1 MGLDAIALAQV
12 YQIVKNS
19 DKMSKGLDAAE
30 KAIIN
35 KGLELIEEA
44 GVDPNTLPF
53 DVRALLRGELPAA
66 DPSAL
71 LTPEIICAQPLMTVQ
86 QKEKVTRLVNS
97 GQDKVQDLVDLTDSI
112 SNTVLKLQEPVNRL
126 QQKIIPA
133 EESITLTSEIV
144 QILKLLALP
153 TSIGTV
159 GQPNSVNNTFASILI
174 TLSEYLQTG
183 SANIKTVQAALMG
196 EMYQFNKKIAYM
208 SVPDRSIFLL
218 TQAGIKLS
226 YNEHLAIKLHD
237 GLYDPANES
246 YFKSFMVETKPRTS
260 LIYIIH
266 HADMMASRIE
276 FEKEWL
282 PTFKNNVDE
291 PKKNYTLK
299 SNKKTST
306 KSKALNTIKSEGL
319 KNLFDKL

>member
-1 MGLDAIALAQV
+1 
-12 YQIVKNS
+12 
-19 DKMSKGLDAAE
+19 MSKGLDAAE

-133 EESITLTSEIV
+133 EESITLT
-144 QILKLLALP
+144 K
-153 TSIGTV
+153 
-159 GQPNSVNNTFASILI
+159 
-174 TLSEYLQTG
+174 
-183 SANIKTVQAALMG
+183 
-196 EMYQFNKKIAYM
+196 
-208 SVPDRSIFLL
+208 
-218 TQAGIKLS
+218 
-226 YNEHLAIKLHD
+226 
-237 GLYDPANES
+237 
-246 YFKSFMVETKPRTS
+246 
-260 LIYIIH
+260 
-266 HADMMASRIE
+266 
-276 FEKEWL
+276 
-282 PTFKNNVDE
+282 
-291 PKKNYTLK
+291 
-299 SNKKTST
+299 
-306 KSKALNTIKSEGL
+306 
-319 KNLFDKL
+319 

>member
-112 SNTVLKLQEPVNRL
+112 SNTVL
-126 QQKIIPA
+126 
-133 EESITLTSEIV
+133 
-144 QILKLLALP
+144 
-153 TSIGTV
+153 
-159 GQPNSVNNTFASILI
+159 
-174 TLSEYLQTG
+174 
-183 SANIKTVQAALMG
+183 
-196 EMYQFNKKIAYM
+196 
-208 SVPDRSIFLL
+208 
-218 TQAGIKLS
+218 
-226 YNEHLAIKLHD
+226 
-237 GLYDPANES
+237 
-246 YFKSFMVETKPRTS
+246 
-260 LIYIIH
+260 
-266 HADMMASRIE
+266 
-276 FEKEWL
+276 
-282 PTFKNNVDE
+282 
-291 PKKNYTLK
+291 NYT
-299 SNKKTST
+299 S
-306 KSKALNTIKSEGL
+306 
-319 KNLFDKL
+319 